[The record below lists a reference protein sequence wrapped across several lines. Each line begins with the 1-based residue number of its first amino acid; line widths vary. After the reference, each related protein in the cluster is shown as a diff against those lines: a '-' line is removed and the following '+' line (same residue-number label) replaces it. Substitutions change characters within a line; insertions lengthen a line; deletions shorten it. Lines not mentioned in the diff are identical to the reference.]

1 VKRKYNLRVVSRA
14 ELEALPTK
22 ALLGRLKRLYEC
34 EQEPADSDLD
44 PGELAALEALGG
56 INFKSEPQ
64 WRAAFKDVKAVLAT
78 REPVQPPAERQAEP
92 RQERHGRR
100 DR

>member
-1 VKRKYNLRVVSRA
+1 MKRRRNLPVVERA
-14 ELEALPTK
+14 ELERLPTK
-22 ALLGRLKRLYEC
+22 ALLGRLQRLREL
-34 EQEPADSDLD
+34 EDEPGHSDLD
-44 PGELAALEALGG
+44 PQELAELEALGG

-64 WRAAFKDVKAVLAT
+64 WRAAIEDLKAVLAT
-78 REPVQPPAERQAEP
+78 REHVPRAAERRARP

>member
-1 VKRKYNLRVVSRA
+1 MKRRRNIPVLSRA

-34 EQEPADSDLD
+34 EQQPAATDLD
-44 PGELAALEALGG
+44 PEELAAVEAKGG
-56 INFKSEPQ
+56 ISFKSEPQ
-64 WRAAFKDVKAVLAT
+64 WRDAFKDVKTVLAT
-78 REPVQPPAERQAEP
+78 REPVPTPAERRAEP
-92 RQERHGRR
+92 RRERHGRR